1 MNTGIWKVIF
11 CVLAKLFI
19 ILSHFSTY
27 INAHIK
33 TPNFFLKNL
42 KIFVFSIAKFFL
54 YGMIESEI
62 KETN

>member
-1 MNTGIWKVIF
+1 MRH
-11 CVLAKLFI
+11 KLFI

-42 KIFVFSIAKFFL
+42 KNFVFSIAKFFL